1 MCKVYEFPVPKQLPE
16 ELVERFNELANECIE
31 LIDESISS
39 LLGPE
44 PTEDEYAEVMGV
56 LMTVYTEA
64 ISKAIEKL

>member
-1 MCKVYEFPVPKQLPE
+1 M
-16 ELVERFNELANECIE
+16 ANECIE